1 MLYKKLM
8 LPVDAARAR
17 LVLWSTCPQ
26 VEVISLCS
34 IGCNATT
41 QRLQRHV
48 WKSDAVIRFC
58 KIGCNAKTATTC
70 LENQENAEVG
80 SPLNEPLS
88 DPRCTR
94 HNAEKVCKQ
103 SSCHQAFG
111 IRLTSSRLDNK
122 VKSGTSFNLRT
133 PAQVWAFCC
142 VMSCEALYCATT
154 LFNTSQSTRED
165 TCSEGVPAEPR

>member
-1 MLYKKLM
+1 MPPERDWYCGALVCRLKSFLFAASVVMQRRKDCNDMSGSLM
-8 LPVDAARAR
+8 QLF
-17 LVLWSTCPQ
+17 L
-26 VEVISLCS
+26 
-34 IGCNATT
+34 
-41 QRLQRHV
+41 
-48 WKSDAVIRFC
+48 FC